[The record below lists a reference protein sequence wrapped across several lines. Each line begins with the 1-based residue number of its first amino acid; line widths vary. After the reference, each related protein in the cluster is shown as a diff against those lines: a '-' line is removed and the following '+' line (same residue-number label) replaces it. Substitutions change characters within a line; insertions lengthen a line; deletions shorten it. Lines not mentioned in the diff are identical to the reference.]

1 MIPGVIGEEAPSD
14 GDRVLLAIPG
24 MAELE
29 RRVGKEVDSVP
40 GIDMGDDPDGLG
52 EPIACICAI
61 RC

>member
-1 MIPGVIGEEAPSD
+1 MIPGVIGEEPPSD

-24 MAELE
+24 MVELE
-29 RRVGKEVDSVP
+29 RRVGKFDSVP

-52 EPIACICAI
+52 EPIACIWAI